1 MGLSTGLGGDLCRGL
16 GQFRLV
22 KAGGILRRQSRPEG
36 PVDADELTGTPSPSA
51 VPPVPC
57 VGAPPPPHAYDPR
70 FSRAITWLSAVVLS
84 ASISVVAWLSFDVP
98 RVDRVPD
105 AERALSHMVGRLM
118 DQEDGLKTLP
128 IWAQFLYEA
137 TMGSGA
143 NDREQAIEWYRELAE
158 ESPTPAVELHLA
170 ILEGES
176 GHLPAVEQAVARW
189 LLQTEPYPAYAELLR
204 AGYLEGRVSPS
215 VGFEL
220 QAYLAEQPVSGW
232 FYSRLATRIAERA
245 GDRPLLAT
253 IDTSSQQRVE
263 GLLWRSR
270 AFALLELTL
279 MIVGLL
285 VLLLWVRRGKGEA
298 MFRVGSA
305 ELPPL
310 WAGRLGAGVLLRG
323 GAVGALLTVAFLY
336 VASDFPSL
344 RVVAVPLSN
353 LPLLALAYYHLLR
366 PQRQTFWHGFGLRIE
381 PRHMGQLGL
390 AVLAVVAAGLVGEW
404 VLGRIAE
411 PLNLISHWT
420 EWFDADL
427 VWGAPSTLVV
437 SLIEYVVFAPVFE
450 ELAFR
455 GLLFGVFRR
464 RFQWGVAAMLSAALF
479 ALAHGYGLI
488 GFLSVFWSGLI
499 WAWAYERTGSLWPG
513 MIGHA
518 INNLLVCLSVMALL
532 RA

>member
-1 MGLSTGLGGDLCRGL
+1 M
-16 GQFRLV
+16 
-22 KAGGILRRQSRPEG
+22 
-36 PVDADELTGTPSPSA
+36 DADESIGRVSQTVASPGA
-51 VPPVPC
+51 C
-57 VGAPPPPHAYDPR
+57 VGAPPPPHAYDPE

-84 ASISVVAWLSFDVP
+84 ASIALVAWLSFDVP
-98 RVDRVPD
+98 KIERVPD

-118 DQEDGLKTLP
+118 DQEEGLKTLP
-128 IWAQFLYEA
+128 VWEQFLYDV
-137 TMGSGA
+137 TMGSDA
-143 NDREQAIEWYRELAE
+143 NDREQALEWYHELAE
-158 ESPTPAVELHLA
+158 ESSDPFVDLHLA
-170 ILEGES
+170 ILEGEA
-176 GHLPAVEQAVARW
+176 GHLQEVGQKISRWRRQAEPYPGFAGLLQAGYVDAHVLPAV
-189 LLQTEPYPAYAELLR
+189 
-204 AGYLEGRVSPS
+204 
-215 VGFEL
+215 GFDL
-220 QAYLAEQPVSGW
+220 QAYLAEQPVAGW

-245 GDRPLLAT
+245 GDRPLLVT
-253 IDTSSQQRVE
+253 IETAAQQRVE
-263 GLLWRSR
+263 ALVWRSR
-270 AFALLELTL
+270 AFVLLELTL
-279 MIVGLL
+279 MVVGGL
-285 VLLLWVRRGKGEA
+285 VLMFWVRKGKGAA

-336 VASDFPSL
+336 VAGDYPSL

-366 PQRQTFWHGFGLRIE
+366 PQQQTFWRGFGLSFE

-427 VWGAPSTLVV
+427 VWGAPPTLLV
-437 SLIEYVVFAPVFE
+437 SLTEYVFFAPLFE

-464 RFQWGVAAMLSAALF
+464 RFQWWPAAMLSAALF

-499 WAWAYERTGSLWPG
+499 WAWAYERTGSLWPS

-518 INNLLVCLSVMALL
+518 VNNLLVCLSVMALL
-532 RA
+532 RS

>member
-1 MGLSTGLGGDLCRGL
+1 M
-16 GQFRLV
+16 
-22 KAGGILRRQSRPEG
+22 
-36 PVDADELTGTPSPSA
+36 DADESTGPTSQRLASPLS
-51 VPPVPC
+51 C
-57 VGAPPPPHAYDPR
+57 VGAPPPPHAYDPG
-70 FSRAITWLSAVVLS
+70 FSRAITWLSAVVLGS
-84 ASISVVAWLSFDVP
+84 SIAVVAWLSFDVP
-98 RVDRVPD
+98 RVERVPD

-128 IWAQFLYEA
+128 VWEQFLYEA
-137 TMGSGA
+137 TMGSDA

-158 ESPTPAVELHLA
+158 ESSDPSVDLHLA
-170 ILEGES
+170 ILEAES
-176 GHLPAVEQAVARW
+176 GHLPDVQQKMARW
-189 LLQTEPYPAYAELLR
+189 VRQGEPYPTFVRLLQ
-204 AGYLEGRVSPS
+204 AGYVEPRVPPAS
-215 VGFEL
+215 GFEL

-245 GDRPLLAT
+245 GDRLLLVT
-253 IDTSSQQRVE
+253 IESSSLQRVE
-263 GLLWRSR
+263 ALLWRSR
-270 AFALLELTL
+270 AFAVLELTL
-279 MIVGLL
+279 MIVGLF
-285 VLLLWVRRGKGEA
+285 VLLLWVQWGRGTA

-336 VASDFPSL
+336 IAGDFPSL

-381 PRHMGQLGL
+381 PRHLGQLGL

-411 PLNLISHWT
+411 PLKLISHWT

-427 VWGAPSTLVV
+427 VWGSSPTLMV
-437 SLIEYVVFAPVFE
+437 SLMEYVFFAPVFE

-479 ALAHGYGLI
+479 AIAHGYGLI

-532 RA
+532 RS

>member
-1 MGLSTGLGGDLCRGL
+1 MDADDSTGSTA
-16 GQFRLV
+16 QM
-22 KAGGILRRQSRPEG
+22 A
-36 PVDADELTGTPSPSA
+36 A
-51 VPPVPC
+51 PPLLC
-57 VGAPPPPHAYDPR
+57 VGAPPPPHAYDPG
-70 FSRAITWLSAVVLS
+70 FSRAITLLSAIILS
-84 ASISVVAWLSFDVP
+84 ASIAVVAWLSFDVP
-98 RVDRVPD
+98 RVERVPD

-118 DQEDGLKTLP
+118 DQAEGLKTLP
-128 IWAQFLYEA
+128 VWEQFLYEA
-137 TMGSGA
+137 TMGSDT

-158 ESPTPAVELHLA
+158 ESSDPFVDLHLA
-170 ILEGES
+170 ILEGEAGQLQVVQQKVS
-176 GHLPAVEQAVARW
+176 RW
-189 LLQTEPYPAYAELLR
+189 SRQSAPYLVFAGLLQ
-204 AGYLEGRVSPS
+204 AGYLEAHVSPAA
-215 VGFEL
+215 GFDL
-220 QAYLAEQPVSGW
+220 QAHLAELPVTGW
-232 FYSRLATRIAERA
+232 FYSRLAARIAERT
-245 GDRPLLAT
+245 GERPLLLT
-253 IDTSSQQRVE
+253 IEMSSQQRVE
-263 GLLWRSR
+263 TLLWRSR

-285 VLLLWVRRGKGEA
+285 VLVLWMRRGKGA
-298 MFRVGSA
+298 ATFRVGSA

-336 VASDFPSL
+336 AAGDYPSL
-344 RVVAVPLSN
+344 RAVAVPLSN

-366 PQRQTFWHGFGLRIE
+366 PQRQTFWRGFGLRIE
-381 PRHMGQLGL
+381 PRRAGRLGL

-404 VLGRIAE
+404 LLGRIAE

-427 VWGAPSTLVV
+427 VWGTSSTLVV
-437 SLIEYVVFAPVFE
+437 SLMEYVLFAPIFE

-455 GLLFGVFRR
+455 GLLFGILRR
-464 RFQWGVAAMLSAALF
+464 RFQWGAAAMLSAALF

-518 INNLLVCLSVMALL
+518 VNNLLVCLSVMALL